1 MNSLQDNGLSQN
13 LPCYSD
19 GSQRSDYGPKMP
31 RSPLNSMLPFLAA
44 LLGVGLLSLMDAYMK
59 AAALAAGAY
68 SAAVFRS
75 AIAAGI
81 IVPIWL
87 GAGGRWPTRKVLKLH
102 LIRGTVS
109 GFMALSFFYALTKL
123 PIAEAI
129 AISFI
134 APLIAL
140 YLAAIL
146 LGEQIRREAIGAS
159 ILGLTGTIV
168 IVGGRLGA
176 AQHDIET
183 LKGLGAILFS
193 AMLYAYNF
201 IIIRQQA
208 LVSSPLEATVFHS
221 GVACTVLLVFA
232 PWFLTFPAAGAMS
245 DIATASILTL
255 MGALLITW
263 AYARAEAQ
271 SLVPMEYSGFLWAAL
286 FGWLF
291 FREPIAGT
299 TIAGTMLI
307 VIGCWT
313 ATRGPRKSA
322 ETVPHTEQTS
332 V

>member
-1 MNSLQDNGLSQN
+1 MSRARL
-13 LPCYSD
+13 
-19 GSQRSDYGPKMP
+19 GP
-31 RSPLNSMLPFLAA
+31 MLPFLAT
-44 LLGVGLLSLMDAYMK
+44 LLGVGFLSLMDAYMK

-81 IVPIWL
+81 ITPIWL
-87 GAGGRWPTRKVLKLH
+87 GTGGRWPKPKVLKLH

-140 YLAAIL
+140 YLAAIM
-146 LGEQIRREAIGAS
+146 LGEQIQRKAIAAS
-159 ILGLTGTIV
+159 ILGLAGTIV

-176 AQHDIET
+176 AEHDIEA

-208 LVSSPLEATVFHS
+208 QVSSPIEATTFHS
-221 GVACTVLLVFA
+221 GVACAVLLLFA
-232 PWFLTFPAAGAMS
+232 PWFLTLPEPRPMI
-245 DIATASILTL
+245 DIALASILTL
-255 MGALLITW
+255 LGALLITW

-271 SLVPMEYSGFLWAAL
+271 ALVPMEYSGFLWAAL

-291 FREPIAGT
+291 FREPITGT
-299 TIAGTMLI
+299 TIAGTVLI
-307 VIGCWT
+307 IIGCWI
-313 ATRGPRKSA
+313 ATRGPPKSS
-322 ETVPHTEQTS
+322 ESIPRSEQTA

>member
-1 MNSLQDNGLSQN
+1 
-13 LPCYSD
+13 
-19 GSQRSDYGPKMP
+19 MP
-31 RSPLNSMLPFLAA
+31 RAHLNSMLPFLAA
-44 LLGVGLLSLMDAYMK
+44 LLGVGFLSLMDAFMK
-59 AAALAAGAY
+59 SAALAAGAY

-75 AIAAGI
+75 AIAAAI
-81 IVPIWL
+81 IAPIWL
-87 GAGGRWPTRKVLKLH
+87 GTGGRWPVRKVLRLH

-146 LGEQIRREAIGAS
+146 LGEHIRREAITAS
-159 ILGLTGTIV
+159 VLGLVGTIV

-193 AMLYAYNF
+193 AVLYAYNF

-208 LVSSPLEATVFHS
+208 QVSSPIEATVFHS
-221 GVACTVLLVFA
+221 GVACAVLLVFA
-232 PWFLTFPAAGAMS
+232 PWFLTIPAAGAMT
-245 DIATASILTL
+245 DIAFASILTL
-255 MGALLITW
+255 AGAMLITW

-291 FREPIAGT
+291 FREPISGT
-299 TIAGTMLI
+299 TIAGTVLI
-307 VIGCWT
+307 VIGCWI
-313 ATRGPRKSA
+313 AAKGSPKSA
-322 ETVPHTEQTS
+322 KSLPHTEQTS

>member
-1 MNSLQDNGLSQN
+1 
-13 LPCYSD
+13 
-19 GSQRSDYGPKMP
+19 
-31 RSPLNSMLPFLAA
+31 MLPFLAA
-44 LLGVGLLSLMDAYMK
+44 LLGVGFLSLMDAFMK
-59 AAALAAGAY
+59 SAALAAGAY

-75 AIAAGI
+75 GIAAVI
-81 IVPIWL
+81 IIPIWL
-87 GAGGRWPTRKVLKLH
+87 GTGGRWPARKVLKLH

-129 AISFI
+129 AISFV
-134 APLIAL
+134 APLLAL

-146 LGEQIRREAIGAS
+146 LGEQIRRAAIAAS
-159 ILGLTGTIV
+159 ILGLAGTAV

-183 LKGLGAILFS
+183 IKGLGAILFS
-193 AMLYAYNF
+193 ALLYAYNF

-208 LVSSPLEATVFHS
+208 LVSSPVEATVFHS
-221 GVACTVLLVFA
+221 GVACTVLMVFA
-232 PWFLTFPAAGAMS
+232 PWFLTIPVAAAMT
-245 DIATASILTL
+245 DIAISSILTL
-255 MGALLITW
+255 LGALLITW

-291 FREPIAGT
+291 FSEPITAT
-299 TIAGTMLI
+299 TIAGTALI

-313 ATRGPRKSA
+313 ATRRPAKSA
-322 ETVPHTEQTS
+322 ESVPRTEQTS